1 MQDALIISKLEHQHA
16 GGCDRQH
23 SFAGDREFCDI
34 HHISVAAWSGG
45 SISVRHD
52 GHHKN
57 ELFIAFWA
65 VGSRRLRHSS
75 VGISVSLYRQF
86 APRADL
92 HCTRAAPGSAS
103 DCFCSSR
110 FCALQIAYLRHADRS
125 VGNQLQPKG
134 PTYLDP
140 DTRFL

>member
-34 HHISVAAWSGG
+34 HHISLAAAWSGS
-45 SISVRHD
+45 SISVRYD

-57 ELFIAFWA
+57 ELFIACWA
-65 VGSRRLRHSS
+65 VGSRRLRHRS

-86 APRADL
+86 APRVDI
-92 HCTRAAPGSAS
+92 HCTRAAPGSACS
-103 DCFCSSR
+103 HKQKKFSEFCGNPRVPRLLRPAATWLRNR
-110 FCALQIAYLRHADRS
+110 FH
-125 VGNQLQPKG
+125 
-134 PTYLDP
+134 
-140 DTRFL
+140 TR